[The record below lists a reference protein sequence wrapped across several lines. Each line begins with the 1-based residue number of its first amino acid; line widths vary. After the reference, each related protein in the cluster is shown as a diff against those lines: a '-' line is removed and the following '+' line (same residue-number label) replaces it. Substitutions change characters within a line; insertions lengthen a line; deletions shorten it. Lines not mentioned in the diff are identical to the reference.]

1 MMTTALLAISALPNV
16 LGELWPN
23 IMNAA
28 QSNMQVI
35 IINKWNSI
43 LFFSFYFIFQM
54 FITKHVL
61 RLILMLSTMEK
72 TAARVKKISV
82 LATAA
87 AFSYNSNLLQ
97 IVVRKE
103 YNVSLGHVQ
112 IILKVKLIRINF
124 QSILFLIFKM
134 AVLKRMPIIRK
145 MIIMN

>member
-1 MMTTALLAISALPNV
+1 
-16 LGELWPN
+16 
-23 IMNAA
+23 
-28 QSNMQVI
+28 
-35 IINKWNSI
+35 
-43 LFFSFYFIFQM
+43 M